1 MKPGLFGSLC
11 LSAILSVL
19 FIGMSDSF
27 AQSNQ
32 CPSCVQISPEDIDL
46 YKKLFPLTIWT
57 DSQVYD
63 HDSMVTVSGHL
74 RPENTVA
81 PILVVVTNPI
91 GNIVTVDQVIPNPN
105 GDFEFILNTKSSLW
119 KQNGD
124 YVIKAQSG
132 SDNRQF
138 KTKFTLISYGVGS
151 ISQCTTLDAKITATN
166 GGVYCI
172 HYESA
177 KDSTIN
183 VEGTLNLDTKT
194 LSLQIRGQD
203 VDSVVLDIPR
213 YLLDSKSNTGS
224 DSDFVVLSDGKLIDV
239 KEIESDADSRQIKID
254 YTPTRRG
261 NYEIVG
267 TSVVPEFGSLVFVI
281 LIVTI
286 TSVLV
291 LGRSF
296 SNRFVKF

>member
-1 MKPGLFGSLC
+1 MKPSLFGSLC
-11 LSAILSVL
+11 LSAFLSVL
-19 FIGMSDSF
+19 FIGMYDSF

-74 RPENTVA
+74 RPENAVA
-81 PILVVVTNPI
+81 PILVVVTSPI

-138 KTKFTLISYGVGS
+138 KTKFTLIPYGVGS
-151 ISQCTTLDAKITATN
+151 VSQCTTLDAKITATN

-172 HYESA
+172 PYEST
-177 KDSTIN
+177 KGTTIN
-183 VEGTLNLDTKT
+183 VEGSLNLDTKT
-194 LSLQIRGQD
+194 LSLQVRGQD
-203 VDSVVLDIPR
+203 VDSVVLNIPR

-224 DSDFVVLSDGKLIDV
+224 DSDFVVLSEGKLIDV

-254 YTPTRRG
+254 YSPTRRG

-281 LIVTI
+281 LIITI